1 MIVERKHAWR
11 KCRIPIT
18 AILIITSA
26 CIAGCGKSSTAESGS
41 RKDASSAESERTEE
55 AVAQSVE
62 PELKEDPAAPSA
74 EPELKEDLDAG
85 DGWFV
90 WDLNGDGDLEEF
102 SVDHIANGDEAA
114 DVGIITRMDDGSA
127 ATIDRFYG
135 IEKITGNEDENGRYL
150 EIAYYTGDFY
160 DQTPGAE
167 CVLRDISGKLDIR
180 RISGKEPGA
189 FFDFMDD
196 HMSLKFYENF
206 DGEYFP
212 VSVTDAAMGEPAY
225 EITDEGAIK
234 EIFEAL
240 KKVKIGG
247 QTDNVLLDGDRW
259 LTFRFENGDKKVY
272 LFYGDE
278 QVYFQEFVYE
288 ITDDGG
294 LFKVIEEAD
303 RLESTTQSEGIG
315 GGS

>member
-1 MIVERKHAWR
+1 MSQERKRAW
-11 KCRIPIT
+11 KKYVVLIT
-18 AILIITSA
+18 AVLLIASSWL
-26 CIAGCGKSSTAESGS
+26 AGCGKSNRADQSGQN
-41 RKDASSAESERTEE
+41 DASSAGLDNTKET
-55 AVAQSVE
+55 VTPSVE
-62 PELKEDPAAPSA
+62 SGSSEDTVTSSA

-90 WDLNGDGDLEEF
+90 WDLNGDGDLEKF
-102 SVDHIANGDEAA
+102 SVEHIANGDEAA
-114 DVGIITRMDDGSA
+114 DVGIITRTDDGST

-135 IEKITGNEDENGRYL
+135 IERIAGSEDEKGRYL
-150 EIAYYTGDFY
+150 EITYYTGDYY
-160 DQTPGAE
+160 DQTPGAK
-167 CVLRDISGKLDIR
+167 CLLRDVNGELEIR
-180 RISGKEPGA
+180 RVSGKEPGA

-196 HMSLKFYENF
+196 YMSQKFYENF

-225 EITDEGAIK
+225 EITDKEAIK

-240 KKVKIGG
+240 KKVQIGG
-247 QTDNVLLDGDRW
+247 QTDNVWLDGDRW
-259 LTFRFENGDKKVY
+259 LTFRFENGDKKIY
-272 LFYGDE
+272 LFYADE
-278 QVYFQEFVYE
+278 QVYFQDFVYE

-303 RLESTTQSEGIG
+303 RLDSTTQSEGIG